1 MGGNLPPQSIQRHI
15 LRLHIAGPSNIV
27 ENARL
32 NIGLEIICRFIFC
45 VFTVGSRNLRFIGTC
60 NEVEQVEIK
69 HIPLQKER
77 RSLMDPVNCPTRWFL
92 LFIFGFLCWSS
103 EKYRTAM
110 CYDGSC
116 FTEILN
122 LFRNKV
128 SRFDS
133 LEFMSNSLNFVGT
146 LPFGFIW
153 WKIEDRDFWI
163 WKLWAILRKVQRR
176 KASILMDGWGLSNH
190 AEYFF
195 EVVFALAHKTIFFK
209 LPFERVVKHVWFDN
223 MDWKIQILRDEIH

>member
-1 MGGNLPPQSIQRHI
+1 M
-15 LRLHIAGPSNIV
+15 
-27 ENARL
+27 
-32 NIGLEIICRFIFC
+32 
-45 VFTVGSRNLRFIGTC
+45 
-60 NEVEQVEIK
+60 EQVEIK

-110 CYDGSC
+110 CYGGSC
-116 FTEILN
+116 FTAILN

-133 LEFMSNSLNFVGT
+133 LEFMSNLLNFVGA

-195 EVVFALAHKTIFFK
+195 EVVLLWHPKQYFSNYLLKGLWNMFGLILGIERFKYCGMKYINQYFFVSIVYYDTW
-209 LPFERVVKHVWFDN
+209 L
-223 MDWKIQILRDEIH
+223 IS

>member
-1 MGGNLPPQSIQRHI
+1 M
-15 LRLHIAGPSNIV
+15 
-27 ENARL
+27 
-32 NIGLEIICRFIFC
+32 IF
-45 VFTVGSRNLRFIGTC
+45 V
-60 NEVEQVEIK
+60 
-69 HIPLQKER
+69 
-77 RSLMDPVNCPTRWFL
+77 
-92 LFIFGFLCWSS
+92 FIFGFLCWSS

-116 FTEILN
+116 FSAILN

-133 LEFMSNSLNFVGT
+133 LEFMSNLLNFVGA

-195 EVVFALAHKTIFFK
+195 EVVLLWHPKQYFSNYLLKGLWNMFGLKDSNIAGWNTLINTFLCQLCIMIHDWFHRIVGSKS
-209 LPFERVVKHVWFDN
+209 FEG
-223 MDWKIQILRDEIH
+223 